1 MPPSGITRYCPSEP
15 RFPHRADVEIVQR
28 FVIRAVHASGAVVI
42 HFAAGDV
49 EAQHRAEEV
58 VAFFSRKRV
67 AKYKYPEHIVV
78 IEKLPRTASGK
89 IQKFLLRKDIM
100 RRLTQDVCEE
110 IE

>member
-1 MPPSGITRYCPSEP
+1 MCIHLNLMIFTKIIRG
-15 RFPHRADVEIVQR
+15 F
-28 FVIRAVHASGAVVI
+28 IRAPHHSLSLE
-42 HFAAGDV
+42 D
-49 EAQHRAEEV
+49 V

>member
-1 MPPSGITRYCPSEP
+1 
-15 RFPHRADVEIVQR
+15 
-28 FVIRAVHASGAVVI
+28 
-42 HFAAGDV
+42 
-49 EAQHRAEEV
+49 V
-58 VAFFSRKRV
+58 VAFFSHKRV

>member
-1 MPPSGITRYCPSEP
+1 MRLCRAESTASFIIAGRCSGI
-15 RFPHRADVEIVQR
+15 
-28 FVIRAVHASGAVVI
+28 
-42 HFAAGDV
+42 
-49 EAQHRAEEV
+49 
-58 VAFFSRKRV
+58 FSRKRV

>member
-1 MPPSGITRYCPSEP
+1 MRLC
-15 RFPHRADVEIVQR
+15 
-28 FVIRAVHASGAVVI
+28 
-42 HFAAGDV
+42 
-49 EAQHRAEEV
+49 RAESAASFIIAGRV

-78 IEKLPRTASGK
+78 IEKLPRTTSGK

>member
-1 MPPSGITRYCPSEP
+1 MRLC
-15 RFPHRADVEIVQR
+15 
-28 FVIRAVHASGAVVI
+28 
-42 HFAAGDV
+42 
-49 EAQHRAEEV
+49 RAES
-58 VAFFSRKRV
+58 AASFIIAGRGSGFFSRKRV

>member
-1 MPPSGITRYCPSEP
+1 CHGTVCVVGKIRDLIPQLSKSSIYSTKP
-15 RFPHRADVEIVQR
+15 RLGERSCAY
-28 FVIRAVHASGAVVI
+28 VVLKAPY
-42 HFAAGDV
+42 HSLSL
-49 EAQHRAEEV
+49 EEV

>member
-1 MPPSGITRYCPSEP
+1 MRLC
-15 RFPHRADVEIVQR
+15 RAES
-28 FVIRAVHASGAVVI
+28 AASFI
-42 HFAAGDV
+42 I
-49 EAQHRAEEV
+49 AEEV

-78 IEKLPRTASGK
+78 IEKLPRTTSGK

>member
-1 MPPSGITRYCPSEP
+1 LVYCKMSVGST
-15 RFPHRADVEIVQR
+15 H
-28 FVIRAVHASGAVVI
+28 HL
-42 HFAAGDV
+42 
-49 EAQHRAEEV
+49 EV
-58 VAFFSRKRV
+58 VFVWKQNYILVDEYFFFCCTWIVNSARKRV

-78 IEKLPRTASGK
+78 IEKLPRTTSGK

>member
-1 MPPSGITRYCPSEP
+1 MRLC
-15 RFPHRADVEIVQR
+15 
-28 FVIRAVHASGAVVI
+28 
-42 HFAAGDV
+42 
-49 EAQHRAEEV
+49 RAEST
-58 VAFFSRKRV
+58 ASFIIAGRGGGFFSRKRV